1 MGLMIAMT
9 SERYVPGIVMM
20 MMMMTL
26 MMIMIIMFQVL
37 DVVWMISQD

>member
-20 MMMMTL
+20 LMMTS
-26 MMIMIIMFQVL
+26 MIIMIMLQVL

>member
-1 MGLMIAMT
+1 MLGLMIAMT

-20 MMMMTL
+20 MMTS
-26 MMIMIIMFQVL
+26 MMIMIMFQVL

>member
-1 MGLMIAMT
+1 MLGLMIAMT

-20 MMMMTL
+20 MMMTS
-26 MMIMIIMFQVL
+26 MMIMIMFQVL